1 MNKLKC
7 PNCGAPISV
16 ENNKCPYCD
25 VSYFD
30 LSFIDI
36 NNNEPFYLK
45 IRIGKTTL
53 TQLVRILPDDI
64 NIELK
69 SAQCYCYDSF
79 GNKLFSVKP
88 SNNEMFTN
96 LKLEAVTDPY
106 NKNRLC
112 TVTYEK

>member
-1 MNKLKC
+1 MNKLC

-36 NNNEPFYLK
+36 NDNEPFYLK
-45 IRIGKTTL
+45 IRIGKMTL
-53 TQLVRILPDDI
+53 TQLVRILPDI

-69 SAQCYCYDSF
+69 QPDQCYCCDSF
-79 GNKLFSVKP
+79 GNKLFTFPTSD
-88 SNNEMFTN
+88 NEMFTN
-96 LKLEAVTDPY
+96 LTFKAVTDP
-106 NKNRLC
+106 NINNRLC